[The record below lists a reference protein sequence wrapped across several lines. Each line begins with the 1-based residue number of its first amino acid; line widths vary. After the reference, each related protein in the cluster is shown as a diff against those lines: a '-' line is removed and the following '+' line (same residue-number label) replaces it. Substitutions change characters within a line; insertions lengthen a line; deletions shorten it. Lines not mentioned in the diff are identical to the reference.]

1 MKNRQKDRYEK
12 KLLRFMKEYDNLWEK
27 AKDSNGFIN
36 IEKWRQLSDDL
47 EKQYGMTEAD
57 RQRAYSLHRH
67 HSDRHY
73 WHDTQFYKGEQKQK
87 AYDRAE
93 RNGSRAQYSDE
104 TLEAF
109 YKAEQDWI
117 LDVYDWQ

>member
-27 AKDSNGFIN
+27 SKDSNGFVN
-36 IEKWRQLSDDL
+36 VEKWRQLSDNL
-47 EKQYGMTEAD
+47 EKQYGMTETD
-57 RQRAYSLHRH
+57 CQRAYSLHRH

-73 WHDTQFYKGEQKQK
+73 WHDPQFYKGEQKQK

-93 RNGSRAQYSDE
+93 RNGERAQYTDE
-104 TLEAF
+104 VLEAF
-109 YKAEQDWI
+109 DKAEQDWI